1 MTVRWAL
8 AGIVAATAA
17 TVGVLVPAAQPARA
31 QDVADPAAELAERY
45 APVLRI
51 RAQAEPCGEGQP
63 YLPVDIDTVLDNRD
77 VALRG
82 PWSTDDLAGIAP
94 SATDIGDGLGR
105 YHLDFPGDA
114 LEPGCDFEE
123 WSRELSAGSR
133 PTAYARVVGDPDRP
147 GRVALQYW
155 FFYVFN
161 DWNNNHEGDWEMIQ
175 LVFDAPD
182 AAGALRTEPTMVGYS
197 QHSGGEGT
205 TWASDVMEIID
216 GTHPVVHPAEGSH
229 ANFFGAALYLGR
241 SADTGVGCDDTRE
254 PHTDLRPDIALMP
267 TDQAAYLDAFPWL
280 GFQGRWGE
288 RHEAFYNGPTG
299 PNMKHQWT
307 EPIQWAEETWR
318 DGSVTVPLSSAI
330 GPNVT
335 NAFCGVVE
343 TGSNLLRA
351 VVRNPGAALAVLAG
365 LVAIVIAA
373 ASRTRWTGAAPYP
386 VVRRRAWGQV
396 LSAAWQMYARHW
408 PLFTGIGLV
417 YLPVMALAT
426 GAQWIAVTAADLT
439 TLVGPDGDHNALT
452 VLVVVLLGDAISL
465 LAYLCVLAAVS
476 HSVGALSG
484 GRVPS
489 PLDAY
494 RAVVQRLRPLS
505 SVAVRIAVVV
515 ALLLVAIVTAPF
527 ALVYAVRRAF
537 AVPIVMIEDEPA
549 TGALRRSRQLVR
561 GQWWRTAMLLVL
573 VVGLGAVIGPLVGI
587 VILLVSGGTTFWLIN
602 LVAGLVYAATMPY
615 VALVIAYQYADLT
628 DRSVAEDDREPA
640 LVS

>member
-1 MTVRWAL
+1 MTPRACV
-8 AGIVAATAA
+8 AGLVTTVAATI
-17 TVGVLVPAAQPARA
+17 GILVPAAQPARA
-31 QDVADPAAELAERY
+31 QDLADPAAELAERY

-82 PWSTDDLAGIAP
+82 PWSGDDLAGIAP

-114 LEPGCDFEE
+114 LDPGCDFEE
-123 WSRELSAGSR
+123 WSRELSADSR
-133 PTAYARVVGDPDRP
+133 PTAYARVVGDPGRP
-147 GRVALQYW
+147 DQIALQYW

-182 AAGALRTEPTMVGYS
+182 AAAALRTEPTLVGYS

-205 TWASDVMEIID
+205 TWDSDLMEVLD
-216 GTHPVVHPAEGSH
+216 DTHPVVYPAEGSH

-241 SADTGVGCDDTRE
+241 SADTGVGCDDTRK

-267 TDQAAYLDAFPWL
+267 TDQAGYLDAFPWL

-307 EPIQWAEETWR
+307 EPIQWAEQTWR

-335 NAFCGVVE
+335 NAFCGAVE

-351 VVRNPGAALAVLAG
+351 IVRNPGTGLAVLAG
-365 LVAIVIAA
+365 LAAIVIAA
-373 ASRTRWTGAAPYP
+373 ASRTRWTGAAPMP

-396 LSAAWQMYARHW
+396 LTAAWRMYARHW

-426 GAQWIAVTAADLT
+426 GAQWLAVTAADLT
-439 TLVGPDGDHNALT
+439 TLTGPDGDHNALT
-452 VLVVVLLGDAISL
+452 VLVVVLIGDTISL

-476 HSVGALSG
+476 HSVDSLGR

-494 RAVVQRLRPLS
+494 RAVMRRLRPLS
-505 SVAVRIAVVV
+505 GVAVRIAVVV
-515 ALLLVAIVTAPF
+515 ALLLVAIVTAPL

-537 AVPIVMIEDEPA
+537 AVPVVMIEQESA

-561 GQWWRTAMLLVL
+561 GRWWRTALLLVL
-573 VVGLGAVIGPLVGI
+573 VVGLGAIIGPLVGI

-602 LVAGLVYAATMPY
+602 LVAGIVYAATMPY

-628 DRSVAEDDREPA
+628 VRSSADDEREPV